1 MSGLGRGERQ
11 REVVAPGLCHGRPAR
26 GLPCCWRSQPGKR
39 TLGARLPSAL
49 RDRQEHTAAPQ
60 SQKAKWPLMVRPV
73 HSLIPTETR
82 KPQNLLT
89 AITVIAQEGKE
100 SVFPTQT
107 QSQLEGKS
115 LILLERTVQ
124 HSSRRGGQGP
134 CSSRLSPGGSR
145 DGPAVG
151 PRLLPDHLG
160 KGQETWQE
168 ERAARRGRKSEVD
181 MGGDSDTKNREGLG
195 GPPLRAEGHG
205 TPGGRQREAHTRLQ
219 GWWVWVQG
227 FLCSREGP
235 TGRQGSRCSAQCQPS
250 FQNAPSPRVLPQAA
264 QLVRCQRPLW

>member
-1 MSGLGRGERQ
+1 MSHISRAIISSKRQRGDTVSGLGRGERQ

-73 HSLIPTETR
+73 HSLVPTETR

-107 QSQLEGKS
+107 QSQPEGKS
-115 LILLERTVQ
+115 LILLEHAVQ

-145 DGPAVG
+145 DGPAVWG
-151 PRLLPDHLG
+151 HGSSQTTWG
-160 KGQETWQE
+160 K
-168 ERAARRGRKSEVD
+168 ARRLGRK
-181 MGGDSDTKNREGLG
+181 RELPGVG
-195 GPPLRAEGHG
+195 EKARWTWAGTVILRIGKD
-205 TPGGRQREAHTRLQ
+205 
-219 GWWVWVQG
+219 
-227 FLCSREGP
+227 
-235 TGRQGSRCSAQCQPS
+235 
-250 FQNAPSPRVLPQAA
+250 
-264 QLVRCQRPLW
+264 